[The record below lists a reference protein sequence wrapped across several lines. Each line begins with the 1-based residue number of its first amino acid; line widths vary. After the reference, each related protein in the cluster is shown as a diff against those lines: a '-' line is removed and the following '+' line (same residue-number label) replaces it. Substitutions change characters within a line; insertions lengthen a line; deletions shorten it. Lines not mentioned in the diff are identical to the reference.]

1 MDPFEEKFM
10 FFFCFFFVFKN
21 LPIFSNTDIYINFS
35 KTAKKSQAPC

>member
-10 FFFCFFFVFKN
+10 FFFFFFKN